1 MLIQLITAQPLK
13 SEGFVVWNIVLFG
26 AEIDPQTLLK
36 ERAYRVLP
44 ETQELIER
52 QAVNRRRG
60 ERLYKI
66 AMRLSLLAGG
76 GQPFT
81 SVALVLVFLEISD
94 VERHARVQMGDMSFD
109 PGFAGVAVK
118 LLVASETVALA
129 DIIHQLLHQHRG
141 KALAVVL
148 DRTARCS

>member
-1 MLIQLITAQPLK
+1 MLIQLITAQPFK
-13 SEGFVVWNIVLFG
+13 SERLVVWNIVLFG

-44 ETQELIER
+44 EAQKLIER

-76 GQPFT
+76 RQPFT
-81 SVALVLVFLEISD
+81 SVALVLVFPKLATSNGMR
-94 VERHARVQMGDMSFD
+94 VCRWVMWALTRASLASQSSSSSPARQWLW
-109 PGFAGVAVK
+109 P
-118 LLVASETVALA
+118 
-129 DIIHQLLHQHRG
+129 I
-141 KALAVVL
+141 
-148 DRTARCS
+148 

>member
-1 MLIQLITAQPLK
+1 
-13 SEGFVVWNIVLFG
+13 
-26 AEIDPQTLLK
+26 
-36 ERAYRVLP
+36 
-44 ETQELIER
+44 
-52 QAVNRRRG
+52 
-60 ERLYKI
+60 
-66 AMRLSLLAGG
+66 MRLSLLAGG

-109 PGFAGVAVK
+109 TGFAGVTIK

-148 DRTARCS
+148 DRTADVADIQRLFGGHQRFEEQIAVIIAPAAVAALRLLAH